1 MILMKIAIVRV
12 RGIRKIRPDVEKTFE
27 YLNLEK
33 PNNCVI
39 IDDTPMNMGMVMM
52 VKDYVTY
59 GPISEDVLFSLV
71 LKKGEKGS
79 VLLKESMDEAAIKKI
94 AKEIFSGKKVSEFAN
109 STFRLRPPSKGYKN
123 TKKTYPMGDLGKRTE
138 MDSLIKRMI

>member
-1 MILMKIAIVRV
+1 MKIAIVRI
-12 RGIRKIRPDVEKTFE
+12 RGIRKVRPEVEKTFQ

-33 PNNCVI
+33 PNNCVVI
-39 IDDTPMNMGMVMM
+39 EDTPMNMGMVAM

-59 GPISEDVLFSLV
+59 GPISEDILFSLV
-71 LKKGEKGS
+71 HKKGEKGQS
-79 VLLKESMDEAAIKKI
+79 LLKDSMDEAQIKKLV
-94 AKEIFSGKKVSEFAN
+94 KEIFSGKKVSEFAN

-123 TKKTYPMGDLGKRTE
+123 TKKAYPMGDLGKRTE